1 MILATPIGLQ
11 SLQGHRVILERIA
24 PKHTSFLMQC
34 YSNNEFMD
42 LYRLAQQRNQT
53 EKQIKKRL
61 AMEQAILPQQ
71 MKQIEWVIFRK
82 VNNCEKQPIGLASLA
97 DYKKEYQRAEFLMGI
112 LLPEYRGSRMSL
124 EASLLIMDFAFN
136 QVKLNKVIAY
146 IYEYNK
152 YAQQNLLNFGFIQE
166 GVLRQHIYSK
176 KGFIDLY
183 INGLLVNDFRKNQRL
198 SRFSQ
203 RLLGIDVTNKPNS
216 QQKLSDE
223 YIASKQDDI
232 FKLIISNR

>member
-11 SLQGHRVILERIA
+11 SLQGPRVILERLA

-42 LYRLAQQRNQT
+42 LYRLAQRRNQT

-61 AMEQAILPQQ
+61 AMEQALLPQQ
-71 MKQIEWVIFRK
+71 MKHIEWVIFRK
-82 VNNCEKQPIGLASLA
+82 VNNHEKQPIGLASLA

-112 LLPEYRGSRMSL
+112 LSPEYRGSRMSL

-136 QVKLNKVIAY
+136 QVKLNKIIAY
-146 IYEYNK
+146 TYGYNQ
-152 YAQQNLLNFGFIQE
+152 YAQQNLTSFGFVKE
-166 GVLRQHIYSK
+166 GLLRQHIYSK

-183 INGLLVNDFRKNQRL
+183 INGLLVDYFRKNQRL

-216 QQKLSDE
+216 QQKLSDG
-223 YIASKQDDI
+223 YVASKQDDI
-232 FKLIISNR
+232 FKLIMSNR